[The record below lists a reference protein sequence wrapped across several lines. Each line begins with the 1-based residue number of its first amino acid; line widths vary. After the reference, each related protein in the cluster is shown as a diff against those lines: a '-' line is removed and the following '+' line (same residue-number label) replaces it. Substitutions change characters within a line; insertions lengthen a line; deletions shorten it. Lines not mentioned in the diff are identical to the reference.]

1 MFGLDL
7 PRLSNIRSTITGE
20 DPLPLLN
27 QVHSRVIREEKNK
40 NISQNRDVA
49 KIEKIGFSVKTDMPS
64 QVSSV
69 SGQCFRDRST
79 LSCTHRRRQGH
90 EVRECFQ
97 LHGYPKWFYEQNRT
111 PRTTICDVKP
121 VVRGSRGVRGT

>member
-27 QVHSRVIREEKNK
+27 QVHSRVIREENNK

-69 SGQCFRDRST
+69 SGQCFVIDPHSLAHT
-79 LSCTHRRRQGH
+79 QTSS
-90 EVRECFQ
+90 
-97 LHGYPKWFYEQNRT
+97 
-111 PRTTICDVKP
+111 
-121 VVRGSRGVRGT
+121 GS